1 MWAEFRKFINRGNVV
16 DLAVAVVIG
25 SAFTAIVNSIVN
37 NIIMPIIGFLVA
49 DINFADLKLVLSE
62 AIIEN
67 DVVVKPEAAIGYG
80 LLIQAIITFLIVALV
95 VFLIVKGLNKMKK
108 KEAEKKPEPPAKPAD
123 VVLLEE
129 IRDLLK
135 GKSAG
140 NQ

>member
-25 SAFTAIVNSIVN
+25 SAFTAIVNSVVN

-62 AIIEN
+62 AVIEN
-67 DVVVKPEAAIGYG
+67 DVVIKPEAAIGYG
-80 LLIQAIITFLIVALV
+80 LLIQAIITFLIVALI
-95 VFLIVKGLNKMKK
+95 VFFTIKGLGKLKK
-108 KEAEKKPEPPAKPAD
+108 KEEVKKAAPPARPAD

-135 GKSAG
+135 EK
-140 NQ
+140 NQP